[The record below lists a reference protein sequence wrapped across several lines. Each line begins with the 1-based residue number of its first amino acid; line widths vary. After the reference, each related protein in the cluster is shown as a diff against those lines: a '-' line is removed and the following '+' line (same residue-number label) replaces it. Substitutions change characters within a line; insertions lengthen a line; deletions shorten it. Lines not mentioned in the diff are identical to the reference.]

1 MTTSTIRTL
10 RRRQRR
16 VRKVRKLKIKL
27 AETQDK
33 KERERLL
40 NKLRRV
46 TYYRNIPE

>member
-27 AETQDK
+27 AETKDI

-40 NKLRRV
+40 NKLQRI
-46 TYYRNIPE
+46 TYYRSIPE